1 MKQRVARSMLPHTDN
16 CPRIVACRRI
26 PNSLAGSPSIPTQPT
41 VDEGAASE
49 DDAFR
54 EGPDPVPKGGAG
66 Q

>member
-1 MKQRVARSMLPHTDN
+1 MKPRAAKSTLTHADN
-16 CPRIVACRRI
+16 RPRIVACRRI
-26 PNSLAGSPSIPTQPT
+26 PSSLAGSPSIPTQPT
-41 VDEGAASE
+41 VDVGAASE